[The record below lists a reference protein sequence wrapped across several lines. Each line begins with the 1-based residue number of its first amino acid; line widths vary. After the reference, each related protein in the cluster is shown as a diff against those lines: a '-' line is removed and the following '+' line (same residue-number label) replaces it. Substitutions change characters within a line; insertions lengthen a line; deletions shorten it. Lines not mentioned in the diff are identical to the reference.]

1 MASGSKEATKQYL
14 EVGDFFPFI
23 RVGGREIHNILNNKF
38 TLIINSRRKIQNTN
52 MIREKFNVVVRD
64 EQDCVFGIM
73 PDMSDAMHILLLSPN
88 RRIKDILDD
97 ENKLPELDL
106 SQYKEQYHFPFIRID
121 NALDD
126 ELLRDVKDYY
136 SQQNKRGQLIFHKR
150 AGKDRSHVH
159 PDVELTK
166 RIDNKLSRTVL
177 PELRKIFYFDA
188 KHREDYKICS
198 YDGVT
203 SGRFHVHRDT
213 PAPQQHRRYAMSLL
227 LNDDYEGGELY
238 LPEYDIKVKP
248 KANTAIIFP
257 GISAHQVLEVTK
269 GSRMAVITFFSS
281 DLKERYR
288 MKSHFFDERDVQYSN
303 VYPL

>member
-1 MASGSKEATKQYL
+1 MASGSKEVTKQYL

-23 RVGGREIHNILNNKF
+23 RIGGREIHNIVNNKF
-38 TLIINSRRKIQNTN
+38 TLIINSRRQIQNTN
-52 MIREKFNVVVRD
+52 MIREKFNVIVRNEPD
-64 EQDCVFGIM
+64 RVFDTM

-106 SQYKEQYHFPFIRID
+106 SQYEEQYHFPCIRID

-136 SQQNKRGQLIFHKR
+136 SQQNEKGQLTFHKR

-159 PDVELTK
+159 PNVELAK

-188 KHREDYKICS
+188 KYREDYKICS

-203 SGRFHVHRDT
+203 SGRFHAHRDT
-213 PAPQQHRRYAMSLL
+213 PAPHQRRRYAMSLL

-257 GISAHQVLEVTK
+257 GISAHQVLEVTE

-281 DLKERYR
+281 GSKERYR
-288 MKSHFFDERDVQYSN
+288 MKSHFFDEKNVQYSN
-303 VYPL
+303 IYPL